1 MKFGLF
7 SRKFLEK
14 RRILVLSREISAPT
28 LNSDEILLERMLP
41 AFARK
46 RLCEITPSQ
55 IDKFLDLLILKG
67 KAPAT
72 RNRYRAL
79 LHTIFKYAIRAGYC
93 KRNPVAEIPILS
105 EKIKRRQVDYWKTN
119 SERDRYIE
127 AAFKMNAVYGMGAMI
142 MCLGGPRVS
151 EMLALQFGDIEW
163 DRNYIRVRRIIERM
177 SVTVQDRT
185 KGQRAGGEYQMLML
199 PRLKAELVLWVQR
212 SPYKKPTD
220 FIVHRPDGRFFDY
233 DTYAKIHEKIILRA
247 GVKRITL
254 HDIRRT
260 FASSMER
267 AGFHKAEIGEAL
279 GHETL
284 SATEAYTLMD
294 VSHLVDKANRVG
306 FGK

>member
-1 MKFGLF
+1 MKFGTF
-7 SRKFLEK
+7 SRRFLEK
-14 RRILVLSREISAPT
+14 RRILVLSKEISAPT
-28 LNSDEILLERMLP
+28 LNSDEIRLERMLP

-46 RLCEITPSQ
+46 RLCEITPSHV
-55 IDKFLDLLILKG
+55 DKFLDLLILKG

-79 LHTIFKYAIRAGYC
+79 LHTIFKYAIRGGYC
-93 KRNPVAEIPILS
+93 TRNPVAEIPILS

-127 AAFKMNAVYGMGAMI
+127 AAFAMNFVYGIGATI
-142 MCLGGPRVS
+142 MCLGGCRVS
-151 EMLALQFGDIEW
+151 EMMALQFQDIEW
-163 DRNYIRVRRIIERM
+163 DRSYIRVRRIIERM
-177 SVTVQDRT
+177 TVTVQDRT
-185 KGQRAGGEYQMLML
+185 KGQKAGGEYQMLML
-199 PRLKAELVLWVQR
+199 PRLKTLLTKWFHIAPR
-212 SPYKKPTD
+212 SKPTD
-220 FIVHRPDGRFFDY
+220 FIVQRPDGRHFDY
-233 DTYAKIHEKIILRA
+233 DVYSKIHEKIIIRA

-294 VSHLVDKANRVG
+294 VSHLVDKANKVG